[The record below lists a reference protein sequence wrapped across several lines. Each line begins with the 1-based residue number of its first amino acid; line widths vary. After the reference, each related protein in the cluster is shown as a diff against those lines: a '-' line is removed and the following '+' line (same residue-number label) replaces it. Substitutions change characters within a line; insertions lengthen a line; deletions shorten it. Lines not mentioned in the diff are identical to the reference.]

1 MAIVLYYAAV
11 SHGGTVQTL
20 ATLTEDQW
28 GLFTRQ
34 QAEAA
39 GLAWT
44 TISRLARTGGAERVA
59 RGVYRLRGAPPADHL
74 DLRAAWLQLAPEIPA
89 WERGPETG
97 IVSHRS
103 AAALYGL
110 GHLPA
115 DAHEFTIPRR
125 RQSRRPD
132 VRLHRGQTSDGW
144 VRLGG
149 LPVTR
154 PGRIASDLLAERED
168 PEAVAQIIAD
178 SLRSVHD
185 YPATVAETIAPN
197 AARFGLRRGDG
208 FALLTWLLE
217 LTGDPER
224 AVWLEE
230 ARADQH
236 SKSER

>member
-1 MAIVLYYAAV
+1 MP
-11 SHGGTVQTL
+11 HGGTLETL
-20 ATLTEDQW
+20 ADRTEDQW
-28 GLFTRQ
+28 GLFTRR

-44 TISRLARTGGAERVA
+44 TISRLARTGAAERVA

-74 DLRAAWLQLAPEIPA
+74 DLRAAWLQLAPDTPA

-97 IVSHRS
+97 VVSHRS

-115 DAHEFTIPRR
+115 DVHEFTLPKRRQARR
-125 RQSRRPD
+125 RD
-132 VRLHRGQTSDGW
+132 VRLHLGQTDEGW
-144 VRLGG
+144 IRLRG

-154 PGRIASDLLAERED
+154 PARIAADLLAEQED

-178 SLRSVHD
+178 ALRSGYD
-185 YPATVAETIAPN
+185 DPATVAEAIAPH
-197 AARFGLRRGDG
+197 ASHFGLRRRDG
-208 FALLTWLLE
+208 LALLAWLLE

-224 AVWLEE
+224 TGWLDQ
-230 ARADQH
+230 ARAGH
-236 SKSER
+236 ELAGER